1 VHWSSLKLPGPFDA
15 RLTFPVGAL
24 GVPPPVS
31 VTVAVH
37 DDGVPTAA
45 VSGEQLTLVDVGR
58 GGIAVTDAEA
68 MLRMLPACL
77 ESPWYWMKSSFVPTA
92 LGVKPTEQ
100 LAVPGLAWL
109 SVHSSLLRLPE
120 PLISSN
126 PTVPVGVLTVPGEV
140 SVTVAVQVVSRPV
153 ATGFGEQSPIA
164 RAERSSTDSAWLPPL
179 SVWVASPP

>member
-1 VHWSSLKLPGPFDA
+1 VLAGPPSAF
-15 RLTFPVGAL
+15 L
-24 GVPPPVS
+24 
-31 VTVAVH
+31 TVAVH
-37 DDGVPTAA
+37 DDGVPTAT
-45 VSGEQLTLVDVGR
+45 VSGEQLRLVDVGR

-92 LGVKPTEQ
+92 LGVNPTEQ
-100 LAVPGLAWL
+100 LAVAEPAWV
-109 SVHSSLLRLPE
+109 SVHSSLSKLPE

-126 PTVPVGVLTVPGEV
+126 PTVPVGALAIPGEV

-153 ATGFGEQSPIA
+153 ATGFGEQSTIVLA
-164 RAERSSTDSAWLPPL
+164 ARSSTDSAWLPLL